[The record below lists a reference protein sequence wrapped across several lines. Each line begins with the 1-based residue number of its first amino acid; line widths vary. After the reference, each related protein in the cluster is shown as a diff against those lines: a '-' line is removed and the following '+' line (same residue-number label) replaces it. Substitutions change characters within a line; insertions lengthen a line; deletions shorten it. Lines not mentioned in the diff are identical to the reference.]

1 LARFLLALPAS
12 NGTYLLQVHF
22 PPHKDEMEKAMRSF
36 VAYGIGALSAV
47 AIGAAVAMGVN
58 ANNESEIAEQTEV
71 AAIEADNNA
80 KVASA
85 NARAQSAEA
94 KARAAEAAAEAK
106 IRCEKE
112 RQEASNRGAV
122 VGGVTGAVIG
132 SQVAGDGA
140 KSEGGVIGGAVGVLT
155 GRQIAKKD
163 HRC

>member
-1 LARFLLALPAS
+1 
-12 NGTYLLQVHF
+12 
-22 PPHKDEMEKAMRSF
+22 MRSF

-58 ANNESEIAEQTEV
+58 ANNENDIARKSEV
-71 AAIEADNNA
+71 AAIESDSKAEI
-80 KVASA
+80 ASA
-85 NARAQSAEA
+85 EARAQSAEA
-94 KARAAEAAAEAK
+94 KARAAEER

-140 KSEGGVIGGAVGVLT
+140 KSEGGVIGGVAGILA

>member
-1 LARFLLALPAS
+1 
-12 NGTYLLQVHF
+12 
-22 PPHKDEMEKAMRSF
+22 MRSF

-58 ANNESEIAEQTEV
+58 ASNENDIARQTEV
-71 AAIEADNNA
+71 AAIEKDNRME
-80 KVASA
+80 VASA
-85 NARAQSAEA
+85 NQRADSAEA
-94 KARAAEAAAEAK
+94 RAAAAEAK
-106 IRCEKE
+106 ARCEKE

-140 KSEGGVIGGAVGVLT
+140 KSEGGVLGGIAGVLT

>member
-1 LARFLLALPAS
+1 
-12 NGTYLLQVHF
+12 
-22 PPHKDEMEKAMRSF
+22 MRSF

-58 ANNESEIAEQTEV
+58 ANNENQIAKQTEV
-71 AAIEADNNA
+71 AAIEKDSKAD
-80 KVASA
+80 VAAA

-94 KARAAEAAAEAK
+94 KARAAEER

-140 KSEGGVIGGAVGVLT
+140 KSEGGVLGGIAGVLT

>member
-1 LARFLLALPAS
+1 
-12 NGTYLLQVHF
+12 
-22 PPHKDEMEKAMRSF
+22 MRSF

-58 ANNESEIAEQTEV
+58 ANNEHEIAKQTEV
-71 AAIEADNNA
+71 AAIEKDNRA
-80 KVASA
+80 EVASA
-85 NARAQSAEA
+85 NQRADSAEA
-94 KARAAEAAAEAK
+94 RAAAAEAK
-106 IRCEKE
+106 ARCEKE
-112 RQEASNRGAV
+112 RQQASNRGAV

-140 KSEGGVIGGAVGVLT
+140 KSEGGVLGGVAGVLA

>member
-1 LARFLLALPAS
+1 
-12 NGTYLLQVHF
+12 
-22 PPHKDEMEKAMRSF
+22 MRSF

-58 ANNESEIAEQTEV
+58 ATNENRIAKDTEV
-71 AAIEADNNA
+71 VAIEQDNKA
-80 KVASA
+80 EVASA

-94 KARAAEAAAEAK
+94 KARAAEER

-122 VGGVTGAVIG
+122 VGGVTGAVVG

-140 KSEGGVIGGAVGVLT
+140 KSEGGVLGGIAGVLT

>member
-1 LARFLLALPAS
+1 
-12 NGTYLLQVHF
+12 
-22 PPHKDEMEKAMRSF
+22 MRSF

-58 ANNESEIAEQTEV
+58 ANNENEIAKQTEV
-71 AAIEADNNA
+71 AAIEKDNSA
-80 KVASA
+80 EVSSA
-85 NARAQSAEA
+85 NQRADSAEA
-94 KARAAEAAAEAK
+94 RVAAAEAK
-106 IRCEKE
+106 ARCEKE

-122 VGGVTGAVIG
+122 VGGVTGAVVG

-140 KSEGGVIGGAVGVLT
+140 KSEGGVLGGIAGVLA

>member
-1 LARFLLALPAS
+1 
-12 NGTYLLQVHF
+12 
-22 PPHKDEMEKAMRSF
+22 MRSF
-36 VAYGIGALSAV
+36 VAYGIGALSVV

-58 ANNESEIAEQTEV
+58 ANNENQTAKQIEV
-71 AAIEADNNA
+71 AAIEADNKA
-80 KVASA
+80 EVTSA
-85 NARAQSAEA
+85 NARVQSAEA
-94 KARAAEAAAEAK
+94 RALAAEER

-122 VGGVTGAVIG
+122 VGGVTGAVVG

-140 KSEGGVIGGAVGVLT
+140 KSEGGVIGGVAGVLA